1 LPEGSGL
8 TESVER
14 SARRRAWRGDREA
27 LRRLCGVVQAFAT
40 RQLEKELSRAPN
52 MPSVVRA
59 REISEDYARER
70 QEQEEQSARLR
81 WRVTARASEVEY
93 NRSRSGTPDEVIDAL
108 DERAVDTFSVDLR
121 MWAANDSITVEVG
134 LSRSSGCRIR
144 VYGSDPQ
151 QVHSLAPEIESGAKR
166 GVPKWQWL
174 RSDAMFFPYLLFT
187 APLLAYATYPW
198 TIHTGPHIEQ
208 SAATVDT
215 RRRRARFIGGRW
227 PCLRHPPAVPRL
239 RGDTARQR
247 GEGFAGAVANAHPRG
262 RRRRFLDGQPSRV
275 RPTERLH
282 GLSQV
287 LGATSCAAS
296 TVDTDGAPGRHPR

>member
-59 REISEDYARER
+59 REISEDSARER

-166 GVPKWQWL
+166 GVPQVAVAPFRRHVL
-174 RSDAMFFPYLLFT
+174 
-187 APLLAYATYPW
+187 PLLAVHRAAPRVRDLPVDDSHRTPHRAIGCNCRYSSAPRSVYRRPLALSTSP
-198 TIHTGPHIEQ
+198 TGCSP
-208 SAATVDT
+208 
-215 RRRRARFIGGRW
+215 
-227 PCLRHPPAVPRL
+227 
-239 RGDTARQR
+239 
-247 GEGFAGAVANAHPRG
+247 
-262 RRRRFLDGQPSRV
+262 PSR
-275 RPTERLH
+275 
-282 GLSQV
+282 
-287 LGATSCAAS
+287 
-296 TVDTDGAPGRHPR
+296 